1 MRTNAKDG
9 GKNMSKR
16 FGSWLTGLAIV
27 FLAGALFAAGPA
39 VADDVEKHGD
49 AFVIYLPGNL
59 DYLEI
64 VDRLKSEI
72 LAANWEITDVQ
83 EVDIGLRQ
91 YGVKTQNKIISAC
104 KSQLLAQAIKEDPF
118 ISFAVPCRF
127 TVFRDEKDNQIVVGF
142 HNPAAEAKAVGV
154 KRYDAAEQATAE
166 LKGVLQTIADFY
178 K

>member
-1 MRTNAKDG
+1 MNSTVTT
-9 GKNMSKR
+9 
-16 FGSWLTGLAIV
+16 WLRKLAIAIV
-27 FLAGALFAAGPA
+27 SGSLLFAGPVSA
-39 VADDVEKHGD
+39 SDIQKHGD

-91 YGVKTQNKIISAC
+91 YGVNTQNKVISAC
-104 KSQLLAQAIKEDPF
+104 KSQLLAEAIKDDPY
-118 ISFAVPCRF
+118 ISLAVPCRF
-127 TVFRDEKDNQIVVGF
+127 TVFRDEAKDRIVVGF
-142 HNPAAEAKAVGV
+142 HDPAAEARALKVG
-154 KRYDAAEQATAE
+154 KYGAAKQATDE
-166 LKGVLQTIADFY
+166 LKSVLRILAEFY

>member
-1 MRTNAKDG
+1 MNNLHKVCLRNVGMAV
-9 GKNMSKR
+9 
-16 FGSWLTGLAIV
+16 LAAS
-27 FLAGALFAAGPA
+27 FLFAAPA
-39 VADDVEKHGD
+39 MAGDIEKHGD

-91 YGVKTQNKIISAC
+91 YGVKTQNKVISAC
-104 KSQLLAQAIKEDPF
+104 RSQLLAAAIKEDPY
-118 ISFAVPCRF
+118 ISLAVPCRF
-127 TVFRDEKDNQIVVGF
+127 TVFRDEAKDRIVIGF
-142 HNPAAEAKAVGV
+142 HDPAAEAKALKISKYG
-154 KRYDAAEQATAE
+154 AAKQATDE
-166 LKGVLQTIADFY
+166 LKGVLQIIADFY

>member
-1 MRTNAKDG
+1 M
-9 GKNMSKR
+9 KR
-16 FGSWLTGLAIV
+16 PVTVWLKSLVLAV
-27 FLAGALFAAGPA
+27 VAGTFLCAGPVAAG
-39 VADDVEKHGD
+39 DIQKHGD

-91 YGVKTQNKIISAC
+91 YGVETQNKVISAC
-104 KSQLLAQAIKEDPF
+104 RSQLLAEAIKEDPY
-118 ISFAVPCRF
+118 ISLAVPCRF
-127 TVFRDEKDNQIVVGF
+127 TVFRDEAQDRIVVGF
-142 HNPAAEAKAVGV
+142 HDPAAEARALNVG
-154 KRYDAAEQATAE
+154 RYGAAKQATDE
-166 LKGVLQTIADFY
+166 LKGVLRIIAEFY

>member
-1 MRTNAKDG
+1 MRRTIQQRRVIVKQLGRA
-9 GKNMSKR
+9 
-16 FGSWLTGLAIV
+16 WLNGIATVI
-27 FLAGALFAAGPA
+27 LAGAFVGAGPVAAG
-39 VADDVEKHGD
+39 DVQKHGD

-91 YGVKTQNKIISAC
+91 YGIETQNKVISAC
-104 KSQLLAQAIKEDPF
+104 KSQLLARAIKEDPF
-118 ISFAVPCRF
+118 ISLAVPCRF
-127 TVFRDEKDNQIVVGF
+127 TAFRDHAENRIVVGF
-142 HNPAAEAKAVGV
+142 SDPAAEAKALGV
-154 KRYDAAEQATAE
+154 KQHGAASQATEE
-166 LKGVLQTIADFY
+166 LKGVLQTLAEFY

>member
-1 MRTNAKDG
+1 M
-9 GKNMSKR
+9 KR
-16 FGSWLTGLAIV
+16 PVTAWLRNLVLAVIAGS
-27 FLAGALFAAGPA
+27 FLCAGPVAAG
-39 VADDVEKHGD
+39 DIQKHGD

-91 YGVKTQNKIISAC
+91 YGVNTQNKVISAC
-104 KSQLLAQAIKEDPF
+104 KSQLLAEAIKDDPY
-118 ISFAVPCRF
+118 ISLAVPCRF
-127 TVFRDEKDNQIVVGF
+127 TVFRDEAKDRIVVGF
-142 HNPAAEAKAVGV
+142 HDPAAEARALKVG
-154 KRYDAAEQATAE
+154 KYGAAKQATAE
-166 LKGVLQTIADFY
+166 LKSVLRILAEFY

>member
-1 MRTNAKDG
+1 MRKCLRC
-9 GKNMSKR
+9 S
-16 FGSWLTGLAIV
+16 LTRLAI
-27 FLAGALFAAGPA
+27 LLFAGSLFGTGPVA
-39 VADDVEKHGD
+39 ADDVEKHGD
-49 AFVIYLPGNL
+49 AFVIYLPGKL
-59 DYLEI
+59 DYLDI

-91 YGVKTQNKIISAC
+91 YGVKTQNKVISAC

-127 TVFRDEKDNQIVVGF
+127 TAFRDETNNKIVVGF
-142 HNPAAEAKAVGV
+142 QDPAAEAKAVGV
-154 KRYDAAEQATAE
+154 KRYVAAEQATAE
-166 LKGVLQTIADFY
+166 LKAVLQTIVDFY